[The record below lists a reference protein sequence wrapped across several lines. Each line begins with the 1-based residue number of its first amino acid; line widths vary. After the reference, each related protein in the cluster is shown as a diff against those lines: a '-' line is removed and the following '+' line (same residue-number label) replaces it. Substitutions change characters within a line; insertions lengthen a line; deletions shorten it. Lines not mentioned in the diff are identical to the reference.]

1 MASDP
6 PAHAEGFY
14 SDGPSPIKARSVSDG
29 IGTTR
34 DVTPCVTSD
43 PPAHAEGF
51 YGNAPACVT
60 RCFPGLAKTCTH
72 VYNTPMSHPPR
83 PQFVPEPLAFF
94 LTWTTYGSWLPGDA
108 RGWVNDRGLTR
119 PPNAR
124 LARHAVHVM
133 RSHAVELTT
142 PQRQTVEQAIVEQCA
157 FREWTLHAVSCRTS
171 HVHVVVSADGRSP
184 DRVMG
189 GLKAW
194 CSRRLSDGLQGT
206 GFWWTKGGSMRRLY
220 DTRGIEAVV
229 TYVVECQDQPRG

>member
-1 MASDP
+1 MKDRP
-6 PAHAEGFY
+6 T
-14 SDGPSPIKARSVSDG
+14 
-29 IGTTR
+29 IG
-34 DVTPCVTSD
+34 
-43 PPAHAEGF
+43 HL
-51 YGNAPACVT
+51 
-60 RCFPGLAKTCTH
+60 PGLAKKCTH
-72 VYNTPMSHPPR
+72 VYTAPMPHHSR

-94 LTWTTYGSWLPGDA
+94 LTWTTYCSWLPGDA
-108 RGWVNDRGLTR
+108 RGWVNDHGLTR

-124 LARHAVHVM
+124 LARHAGHVM
-133 RSHAVELTT
+133 RSHAVDLTT
-142 PQRQTVEQAIVEQCA
+142 PQQQTVEQAIVEQCA

-171 HVHVVVSADGRSP
+171 HVHVVVSTDGRSP

-229 TYVVECQDQPRG
+229 TYVMECQDQPRG